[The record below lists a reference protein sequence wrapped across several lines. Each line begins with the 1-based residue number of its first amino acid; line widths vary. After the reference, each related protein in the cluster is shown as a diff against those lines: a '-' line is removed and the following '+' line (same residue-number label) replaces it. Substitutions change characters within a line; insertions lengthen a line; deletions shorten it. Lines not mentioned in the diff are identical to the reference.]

1 MSKRTLVIVGAVFLL
16 LMFGTGIAF
25 FVLWGKV
32 SASKSN
38 NIASHENVAESTL
51 STSPLSTGR
60 KKVFP
65 LKTFVVNLADTGGKR
80 YLRLGMVLELDDV
93 ALASEIEENLPHV
106 RDKILMLLPSKTF
119 DDIKTFEGKMMLK
132 KEIMNRLNSILKEGK
147 ISNLY
152 FEEFVVQ

>member
-1 MSKRTLVIVGAVFLL
+1 MSKRTLMIVGAVFLL
-16 LMFGTGIAF
+16 LMLGTGVAF

-32 SASKSN
+32 SASKSK
-38 NIASHENVAESTL
+38 NIELLENVAESTL
-51 STSPLSTGR
+51 STGR
-60 KKVFP
+60 KTVFP
-65 LKTFVVNLADTGGKR
+65 MKTFVVNLADAGGKR

-93 ALASEIEENLPHV
+93 ALASEIEEKLPQV

-132 KEIMNRLNSILKEGK
+132 KEIMNRLNSLLKEGK
-147 ISNLY
+147 VNNLY